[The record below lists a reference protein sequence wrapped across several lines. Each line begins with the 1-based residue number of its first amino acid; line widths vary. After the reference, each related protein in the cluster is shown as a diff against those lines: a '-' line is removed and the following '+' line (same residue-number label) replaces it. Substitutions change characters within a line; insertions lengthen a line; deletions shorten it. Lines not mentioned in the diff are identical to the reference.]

1 MCEITQSPRNRF
13 RKKSEMNRGISYKC
27 LSLHSETKP
36 SMSNLVTLDPV
47 TQRQVLIR
55 ATDNYHKVIN
65 RIVAEMGEEIF
76 CTMGWEEIAQL
87 FFYQGFTNGA
97 IATVA
102 DDEFRDTVALM
113 VDEIEYQKK

>member
-1 MCEITQSPRNRF
+1 MKADN
-13 RKKSEMNRGISYKC
+13 
-27 LSLHSETKP
+27 KP
-36 SMSNLVTLDPV
+36 ELITLDPI
-47 TQRQVLIR
+47 TQKQVILR
-55 ATDNYHKVIN
+55 ATDNCNKVIK
-65 RIVAEMGEEIF
+65 RIMIEMGEEIL